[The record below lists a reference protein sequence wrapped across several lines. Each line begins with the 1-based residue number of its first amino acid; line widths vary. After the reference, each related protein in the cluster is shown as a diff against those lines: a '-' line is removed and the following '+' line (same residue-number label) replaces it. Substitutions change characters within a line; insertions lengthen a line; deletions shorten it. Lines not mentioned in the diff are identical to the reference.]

1 MKKIALF
8 CILLLTSVSS
18 FAQIDHTNFEE
29 RFSPDSSK
37 AQSLYLNINSFNY
50 FRNYEYFDKFA
61 DGKTLFGTRFT
72 PTLVYYPN
80 ENLSLRAGIL
90 VQGDFGASK
99 YRQVAPVFSL
109 KYKLQHIDFVF
120 GAIEGNINHRYIE
133 PLYDYERLIY
143 PSLEY
148 GAQFHINSKHV
159 FLDTWVNWEKFI
171 YPGDESSEKITGGV
185 SSEFQLLNPDKRLN
199 LSVPAQLILF
209 HSGGQLDT
217 LETPVQTVSNSAV
230 GIKASF
236 KFKSFL
242 KRLYTENYFVAY
254 KEMSGDLLPYR
265 NGLAAYLNIG
275 ADFKYFKFMTSYFN
289 GNKFINMEGAPLYSS
304 VSRSTLDNGFTETKR
319 NLLFFRIMGDYKL
332 AGSLYLTARI
342 EPYIDLN
349 NTGKLDYSQTLYLSY
364 RGNFRLKKKVKVFE
378 E

>member
-1 MKKIALF
+1 MASI
-8 CILLLTSVSS
+8 SS
-18 FAQIDHTNFEE
+18 FAQIDHSNFEE
-29 RFSPDSSK
+29 RIKHDSSK
-37 AQSLYLNINSFNY
+37 AQSLFLNINSFNY

-61 DGKTLFGTRFT
+61 DGQTLFGTRFT
-72 PTLVYYPN
+72 PTLIYYPN

-90 VQGDFGASK
+90 VQGDFGSGK

-109 KYKLQHIDFVF
+109 KYQKNMIDFVF

-148 GAQFHINSKHV
+148 GAQFHINSKRV

-171 YPGDESSEKITGGV
+171 YPGDESSEKITGGI
-185 SSEFQLLNPDKRLN
+185 SSEFQLLNPKKRFN

-209 HSGGQLDT
+209 HTGGQLDT
-217 LETPVQTVSNSAV
+217 LNTPVQTINNAAIGVKTSY
-230 GIKASF
+230 
-236 KFKSFL
+236 KFDSFL
-242 KRLYTENYFVAY
+242 KRLYAENYFVISR
-254 KEMSGDLLPYR
+254 EMSGDLLPFQT
-265 NGLAAYLNIG
+265 GSAVYLNIG

-289 GNKFINMEGAPLYSS
+289 GNKFINVEGAPLYSS
-304 VSRSTLDNGFTETKR
+304 VSRSTLDKGFTEENR

-349 NTGKLDYSQTLYLSY
+349 NSKKLDYSQTLYISY
-364 RGNFRLKKKVKVFE
+364 RGNFRLKKKIKVFE